1 MSHLATARRLVLRA
15 SVAAALLA
23 LIASVV
29 AAPAAAAADTP
40 ITSVRVATGLAKPV
54 FVTAPPGDTS
64 RVFIVELETGMIKI
78 LKDGAL
84 LPQPFMTQS
93 GVAISG
99 ERGLL
104 GMAFHPLYALNGY
117 FYLHY
122 TSTTF
127 AQSLIRRYTVSANPD
142 VADTTTGVDILAIP
156 PPQFIHVGGW
166 IGFGPDGYLYIAKG
180 DATLTDEAQR
190 DTTRY
195 GKILRIDVDGGF
207 PYAIPLSNPFFGEPS
222 PKDEF
227 WAKGLRNPWRCS
239 FDRATGD
246 FYIGDVGN
254 TEWEEV
260 DYQSAASPGGENYGW
275 PKFEGYEVFQC
286 PAPCDSSG
294 LTRPIAV
301 FGHAPVPP
309 LFCAIT
315 GGYVYRGDAIPDVHG
330 TYFFADYCKGLVWSM
345 RVVGGEATE
354 VMDRT
359 VELEPGGDQVFNLI
373 ASFGE
378 DGRGEIY
385 ICDLGDG
392 EIYKIVADPTAVP
405 DPDRGTPLS
414 IALEA
419 PVPNPCRDGALLRI
433 GIAST
438 RSATLGIYDASGRS
452 VRVLVDG
459 TVPGGARTLRWDGR
473 DERGVPVPPG
483 LYFLHLRAGDE
494 TRTRKIA
501 VVR

>member
-1 MSHLATARRLVLRA
+1 VTYS
-15 SVAAALLA
+15 
-23 LIASVV
+23 
-29 AAPAAAAADTP
+29 AAAARLLVLLASVGAARAVAVADTP

-54 FVTAPPGDTS
+54 FVTAPPGDTT

-78 LKDGAL
+78 LRDGAI
-84 LPQPFMTQS
+84 LPEPFMTQS

-104 GMAFHPLYALNGY
+104 GMAFHPQYALNGT
-117 FYLHY
+117 FYVHY

-127 AQSLIRRYTVSANPD
+127 AQSVIRRYTVSADPD
-142 VADTTTGVDILAIP
+142 VADTTTGVNILTIP

-180 DATLTDEAQR
+180 DATLADEAQR
-190 DTTRY
+190 DTTRF

-207 PYAIPLSNPFFGEPS
+207 PYVIPPTNPFFGSPS
-222 PKDEF
+222 PKNEF

-239 FDRATGD
+239 FDRVTGD
-246 FYIGDVGN
+246 LMIGDVGSS
-254 TEWEEV
+254 EWEEL
-260 DYQSAASPGGENYGW
+260 DHQPSTSAGGENYGW

-286 PAPCDSSG
+286 PTPCDSSG

-309 LFCAIT
+309 LFCAVT
-315 GGYVYRGDAIPDVHG
+315 GGYVYGGSAIPDLQG
-330 TYFFADYCKGLVWSM
+330 TYFVADYCKGLVWSL
-345 RVVGGEATE
+345 RVVNGQATE

-359 VELEPGGDQVFNLI
+359 AELEPGGGQVFDLI

-378 DGRGEIY
+378 DARGEIY

-392 EIYKIVADPTAVP
+392 EIYKIVPDPTAVP
-405 DPDRGTPLS
+405 NPEGGTPLS
-414 IALEA
+414 ITLDA
-419 PVPNPCRDGALLRI
+419 PVPNPSRDGVLLRI
-433 GIAST
+433 GMSST
-438 RSATLGIYDASGRS
+438 RSATLRIYDASGRS
-452 VRVLVDG
+452 VRVLVEG
-459 TVPGGARTLRWDGR
+459 TLPGGTRTLRWDGR
-473 DERGVPVPPG
+473 DERGVPVSAG

-494 TRTRKIA
+494 TRTRKLT